1 LSGGPTPDFESG
13 PPPGIGPSG
22 LRISDLAGLIV
33 GYSLS
38 AVLIRSF
45 WGVLEPESLPRA
57 LALLT
62 SFVWLGLAMS
72 GPVVLLLDR
81 RAPPEPAPFPSTDP
95 PSRYSLEEMAWMG
108 IGGYFVA
115 LTLFV
120 VPARNRETP
129 WSMILLIQAVAAAIL
144 LVWLPFARKHRS
156 KSEGRPPRWTR
167 RAAVVMLLT
176 WPLAW
181 FALVLLFR

>member
-1 LSGGPTPDFESG
+1 MPELPSG
-13 PPPGIGPSG
+13 PPPRIGPSG

-38 AVLIRSF
+38 AMLVRSF

-57 LALLT
+57 LTLVI
-62 SFVWLGLAMS
+62 SFIWLGLAMS
-72 GPVVLLLDR
+72 GPIVLLLDR
-81 RAPPEPAPFPSTDP
+81 RAPPEPAPFPTTEP
-95 PSRYSLEEMAWMG
+95 PSRYSIEEMAWIG

-129 WSMILLIQAVAAAIL
+129 WSMILLIQVVAAAIL
-144 LVWLPFARKHRS
+144 LVWLPFARRHRLHV
-156 KSEGRPPRWTR
+156 EGRPPRWTK
-167 RAAVVMLLT
+167 RAAVMMLLT

-181 FALVLLFR
+181 LALVLLFR